1 MKGVWISLVIAATVI
16 IGSVVYTNH
25 IDNVS
30 RELGEINDRI
40 MTHLENEN
48 YADAKHEAGK
58 LSEYLEKKRTVLDA
72 TGDHE
77 ELNKIEMNVSEMSG
91 YIDGKQQFDAI
102 SKCMV
107 LDFMFS
113 HLPRNYKLKLENIL

>member
-1 MKGVWISLVIAATVI
+1 MKGVWISLSIAAAVI
-16 IGSVVYTNH
+16 IGSIVYTNH

-30 RELGEINDRI
+30 QELCGINDRI
-40 MTHLENEN
+40 MVHLETEN
-48 YADAKHEAGK
+48 YSDAAYEAEK

-72 TGDHE
+72 TGDHD
-77 ELNKIEMNVSEMSG
+77 ELNKIEINISEMSG
-91 YIDGKQQFDAI
+91 FIEGEQQFDAI